1 MGWLPLNDLGRTGG
15 SEVCKAVLVM
25 VDILF
30 VVRKMFWGSQTE
42 RSRAYGKSILPIE
55 GGETA
60 MVAGVGGVGGVGVF
74 FLILGRLRCLAIT
87 KECVRL

>member
-1 MGWLPLNDLGRTGG
+1 LNDLGRTGG
-15 SEVCKAVLVM
+15 YEVCKAVLVM

-60 MVAGVGGVGGVGVF
+60 MVAGVGGVGVF

-87 KECVRL
+87 KECVRF

>member
-1 MGWLPLNDLGRTGG
+1 
-15 SEVCKAVLVM
+15 M

-60 MVAGVGGVGGVGVF
+60 MVARVGGVGVGVGVF

-87 KECVRL
+87 KECVRF

>member
-1 MGWLPLNDLGRTGG
+1 
-15 SEVCKAVLVM
+15 M

-30 VVRKMFWGSQTE
+30 VVLKMFSGSQTE

-60 MVAGVGGVGGVGVF
+60 M
-74 FLILGRLRCLAIT
+74 GRGRIAWGASRRLLPNPRSLAMPSHH
-87 KECVRL
+87 ERVC